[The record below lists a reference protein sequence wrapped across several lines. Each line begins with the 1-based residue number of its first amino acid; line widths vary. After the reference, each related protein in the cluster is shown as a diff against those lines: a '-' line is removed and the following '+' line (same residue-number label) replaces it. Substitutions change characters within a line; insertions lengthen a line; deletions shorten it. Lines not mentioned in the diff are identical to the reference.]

1 MHSID
6 IAEPYINS
14 LEHIGHNL
22 MLRKREA
29 EKEKSPTIFNNHIR
43 TESKEE
49 AFFANTGSIR
59 QYRHENMRKML
70 RKY

>member
-1 MHSID
+1 
-6 IAEPYINS
+6 
-14 LEHIGHNL
+14 

-29 EKEKSPTIFNNHIR
+29 EKERSPTIFNNHIR

-59 QYRHENMRKML
+59 QYYHENVRKML